1 MSLKAM
7 AAAWLPDRLV
17 PRRERTAVSQEQERA
32 AHKSFESGQNGFIP
46 ANEVSLPPVASG
58 AGTEFETRAPDQKL
72 LEEDGTVITL

>member
-32 AHKSFESGQNGFIP
+32 AHTAAATATASSSKSS
-46 ANEVSLPPVASG
+46 EVFLVPVLYLIIFVNPLNNHLNSSLN
-58 AGTEFETRAPDQKL
+58 
-72 LEEDGTVITL
+72 